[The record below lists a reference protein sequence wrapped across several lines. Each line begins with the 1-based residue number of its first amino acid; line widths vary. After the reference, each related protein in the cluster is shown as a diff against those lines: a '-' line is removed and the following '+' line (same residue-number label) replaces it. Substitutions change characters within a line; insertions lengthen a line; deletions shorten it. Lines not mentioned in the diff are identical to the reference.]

1 MKDMKFQ
8 AGTFLEVENLIDGR
22 KVVQV
27 CKDGITY
34 WDSISEPLAPVIIH
48 PVFKPVSL
56 GSLTQ
61 FISEHRLN
69 TAATTLITYFRLKS
83 DSRLDND
90 SLFFMRT
97 LWFLAQKVKGDDYR
111 PVLEELE
118 WAYEQAKQQEENVLK
133 IHSYAKQYIEN
144 AFE

>member
-8 AGTFLEVENLIDGR
+8 AGTFLEVENLTGGR

-34 WDSISEPLAPVIIH
+34 WDSMSKPLAPVIIH
-48 PVFKPVSL
+48 PVLKPVSL

-61 FISEHRLN
+61 FISEHYLA
-69 TAATTLITYFRLKS
+69 TAVTALITYFRLKS

-97 LWFLAQKVKGDDYR
+97 LWFIAQKVKGSDYK
-111 PVLEELE
+111 PALEELE
-118 WAYEQAKQQEENVLK
+118 WAYEQAKQQEENALK
-133 IHSYAKQYIEN
+133 IHSYAKQYVGN
-144 AFE
+144 ASE